1 MNKINFYLFKLSIKY
16 ISINLCII
24 TLFVIFINIIEISRI
39 LEKENQNLFF
49 YIYLTFLKIP
59 SIINQTIPFVIIVST
74 AFLFRNL
81 INNNELVSIRNIGL
95 SIFDIFKPIS
105 LSILFVGFLIL
116 LIINPLSA
124 NFEYKINKTLNKKLN
139 DIYSLKI
146 SNSGMWIKNQISQ
159 KKINF
164 INILNLDLKEM
175 NANNIK
181 ILSIDEKN
189 KFFISADKGKILNQ
203 EFILNNVVIFDI
215 LTEEYNKVDVYN
227 LNLNFTKKNI
237 IDSISNF
244 RLIPF
249 YDYFNHIKNL
259 EKFNLHSPE
268 ISLFYVS
275 ELLKPIFLVMLGF
288 IVMGYSGKFKRNES
302 FFKILFIAILIGFL
316 IFILKEVITKL
327 SISLNIN
334 FIISYVVIFF
344 IPFIIGLYQVIK
356 IEKD

>member
-1 MNKINFYLFKLSIKY
+1 MNKINFYLFKLTSKY
-16 ISINLCII
+16 IFINICIV
-24 TLFVIFINIIEISRI
+24 TLFVIFINVIEISRM
-39 LEKENQNLFF
+39 LEKEDQGIYN

-59 SIINQTIPFVIIVST
+59 SIINQTIPFVVIVSI

-124 NFEYKINKTLNKKLN
+124 NFEYKMNKTLNKNLT
-139 DIYSLKI
+139 DIYSIKI
-146 SNSGMWIKNQISQ
+146 SKSGMWIKNQISET
-159 KKINF
+159 KKNF

-175 NANNIK
+175 SANNIK
-181 ILSIDEKN
+181 ILSVDEKN
-189 KFFISADKGKILNQ
+189 KLFITADKGKILNG
-203 EFILNNVVIFDI
+203 EFILNEVVIFDI
-215 LTEEYNKVDVYN
+215 ITEEYKKINSYK
-227 LNLNFTKKNI
+227 LNLNFSKQNL

-244 RLIPF
+244 KLIPF
-249 YDYFNHIKNL
+249 YDYFTHIKNL

-268 ISLFYVS
+268 ISLFYLS
-275 ELLKPIFLVMLGF
+275 EILKPLFLVILGF
-288 IVMGYSGKFKRNES
+288 IVMGYSGKFKKNES

-316 IFILKEVITKL
+316 IFILKEIITKL
-327 SISLNIN
+327 TISLNIN
-334 FIISYVVIFF
+334 FIISYSVIFF